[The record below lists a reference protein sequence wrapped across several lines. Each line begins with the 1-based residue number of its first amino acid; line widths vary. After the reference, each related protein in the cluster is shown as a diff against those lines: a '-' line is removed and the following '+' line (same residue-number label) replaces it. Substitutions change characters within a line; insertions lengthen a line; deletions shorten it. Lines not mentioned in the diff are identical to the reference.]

1 MRILFVIPFLA
12 IVPMSCKASVQTDVH
27 VGTHESAQQADEF
40 DEAPRVADVQPTL
53 RTEYFGIARRMTL
66 RPAQR
71 TATCSCVAA
80 VEGSGDDPNFE
91 WYGDKPDIG
100 PDALVVGV
108 SAEGIPCEHR
118 GRGPSIA
125 AVDREGQ
132 DVVIVLEEF
141 KDTRPIAAGA
151 IIPNPGPSG
160 SIYLRA
166 QGKAPYGRP
175 EAGRG
180 LRGLCK
186 IGTGSETTNVP

>member
-1 MRILFVIPFLA
+1 
-12 IVPMSCKASVQTDVH
+12 MSCKSSVQTDVH

-80 VEGSGDDPNFE
+80 VVGSGDDPNFE

-141 KDTRPIAAGA
+141 KDTRPIAAGDGRMAEVTRWSREQVIAAA
-151 IIPNPGPSG
+151 IGRASRSSGARAPG
-160 SIYLRA
+160 R
-166 QGKAPYGRP
+166 
-175 EAGRG
+175 
-180 LRGLCK
+180 
-186 IGTGSETTNVP
+186 